1 MWERM
6 ADQKLENLLNLALNA
21 TEEER
26 EKSLN
31 LNVGYDEEENR
42 WDLIVR
48 HTGDISVLESEGI
61 RVTELFNQ
69 YAILSVPQEKIEML
83 SEILQ
88 IEFIEKPKRLFF
100 AVQQG
105 KRVSCIT
112 SLQVR
117 REGTVPLFG
126 KGVLIA
132 VVDSGIDYAH
142 PDFRNE
148 DGTTRILNLWDQTV
162 PGNPP
167 SGYRIGT
174 EYTREQIN
182 LALQAQTPA
191 ERYEIVPSRDLSGH
205 GTHVA
210 GIAAGN
216 GRAGNGRYAGCAP
229 ECELLIVK
237 LGNPRASSFPRTSE
251 LMQAVDYVI
260 RKAIEYRMPVA
271 INLSFGNTYGPHD
284 GTSLLETYLNSMA
297 SVWKNNICIG
307 SGNEGASGGHTGGIL
322 EENQTKVI
330 ELAVAEFESALN
342 VQIWKSYVDDVEFL
356 LTNPSGIQVGPFN
369 EILGTQRFRLG
380 QTEILIYYG
389 EPSPYST
396 AQEIY
401 IDFIPAGNYI
411 DSGIWNISLVP
422 KRVVSGEYQLWLP
435 SQGAVNIG
443 TRFLIPSPDLSITI
457 PATTPKAI
465 TVGAYDAAL
474 DSYADFSGRGY
485 IRSSRESKPDLVAP
499 GVNITSAAPGGGYTQ
514 RSGTSMATPFVTGGA
529 ALLME
534 WGIVNGNDPFL
545 YGEKVKAYLQSGARQ
560 LPGFTSFPNA
570 FVGWGAL
577 CVRDSIPS

>member
-1 MWERM
+1 M
-6 ADQKLENLLNLALNA
+6 ADQKLENLLNLALSA
-21 TEEER
+21 TERER

-31 LNVGYDEEENR
+31 LNVGYEEADNR
-42 WDLIVR
+42 WTLIVKY
-48 HTGDISVLESEGI
+48 TGDIRSLESEGI
-61 RVTELFNQ
+61 IVTELYNE
-69 YAILSVPQEKIEML
+69 YAILSVPEDKIEIL
-83 SEILQ
+83 SQIPA

-100 AVQQG
+100 AVAQG
-105 KRVSCIT
+105 KRASCIT

-117 REGTVPLFG
+117 REGNVPLFG

-148 DGTTRILNLWDQTV
+148 DGTSRILNLWDQTV
-162 PGNPP
+162 TGAPP
-167 SGYRIGT
+167 AGYHIGT

-182 LALQAQTPA
+182 LALQAQTPQ

-216 GRAGNGRYAGCAP
+216 GRAGSGRYTGCAP
-229 ECELLIVK
+229 ESELIIVK
-237 LGNPRASSFPRTSE
+237 LGNPGTNSFPRTAE

-271 INLSFGNTYGPHD
+271 VNLSFGNTYGSHD
-284 GTSLLETYLNSMA
+284 GTSLLETYLNDMA
-297 SVWKNNICIG
+297 TIWKSSICIG
-307 SGNEGASGGHTGGIL
+307 SGNEGASGGHAGGIL
-322 EENQTKVI
+322 EENKTKVI
-330 ELAVAEFESALN
+330 ELAVAEFETALSI
-342 VQIWKSYVDDVEFL
+342 QIWKSYVDEVEFL
-356 LTNPSGIQVGPFN
+356 LTSPSGIQVGPFN
-369 EILGTQRFRLG
+369 AILGTQRFRLG

-401 IDFIPAGNYI
+401 IDFIPAGSYI

-443 TRFLIPSPDLSITI
+443 TRFLVPSPDLSITI
-457 PATTPKAI
+457 PATTQKAI
-465 TVGAYDAAL
+465 TVGAYDAVL
-474 DSYADFSGRGY
+474 NSYADFSGRGY
-485 IRSSRESKPDLVAP
+485 VRSSRESKPDLVAP
-499 GVNITSAAPGGGYTQ
+499 GVNIMSAAPGGGYTQ

-534 WGIVNGNDPFL
+534 WGIVNGNDAFL
-545 YGEKVKAYLQSGARQ
+545 FGEKVKAYLQSGARP
-560 LPGFTSFPNA
+560 LPGFTEYPNPQL
-570 FVGWGAL
+570 GWGAL
-577 CVRDSIPS
+577 CVRDSLPV